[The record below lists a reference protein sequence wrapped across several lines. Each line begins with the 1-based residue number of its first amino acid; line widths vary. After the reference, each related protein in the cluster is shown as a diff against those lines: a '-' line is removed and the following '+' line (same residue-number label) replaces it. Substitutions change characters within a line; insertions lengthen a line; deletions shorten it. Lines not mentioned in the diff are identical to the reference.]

1 MTVRVFPFKVESL
14 AARLVSSDAYS
25 KPNGPGQDGRRFYT
39 AVSSLTLA
47 SSRTVQIKLDG
58 RYAHSV
64 MRRFLVSML
73 YCRCT
78 TMLLLCF

>member
-1 MTVRVFPFKVESL
+1 MMTVRVFPFKV

-25 KPNGPGQDGRRFYT
+25 KPSGPGQDGRRFYT

-58 RYAHSV
+58 RYALCYASLFSQYVILPVYHHV
-64 MRRFLVSML
+64 I
-73 YCRCT
+73 
-78 TMLLLCF
+78 LCF